1 MKYILIMILISMVAV
16 LGCTPAP
23 KADTPAAEAEIT
35 NEVMTADVYEPGSW
49 TENWDQAMA
58 AAKEMERPVLV
69 NFTGSDWCSWCI
81 RLKDEVFSK
90 PEFKEYAAANLVLLT
105 LDFPRRL
112 AQSEQLKAQNEML
125 LKQFGIQGFPTIV
138 LVNSEGKELNRTGY
152 QQGGAAKY
160 VEHLQELLT
169 K

>member
-23 KADTPAAEAEIT
+23 KSDAPVAEAQNTIEP
-35 NEVMTADVYEPGSW
+35 MTADAYEPGTW
-49 TENWDQAMA
+49 IENWDLAMA
-58 AAKEMERPVLV
+58 AAKELKRPVLV

-90 PEFKEYAAANLVLLT
+90 PDFMEYAKANLVLLT

-112 AQSEQLKAQNEML
+112 AQSEELKAQNQL
-125 LKQFGIQGFPTIV
+125 LQRQFGIQGYPTIV
-138 LVNSEGKELNRTGY
+138 LVDSEGKELNRTGY